1 MGWPTI
7 TVMGRKRC
15 KQKARIF
22 NALRVEEWQLNL
34 RAGDCFLVLVQP
46 GVAIWGVAEAQAHDD
61 AWHATLYSAVSPEGI
76 QDVIKVTQMDLPVTE
91 RQFAAAR
98 RMDWPCE
105 IDAVRAI
112 VSMTTVGAA

>member
-1 MGWPTI
+1 
-7 TVMGRKRC
+7 MGRKRC

-22 NALRVEEWQLNL
+22 NALRVENWQLNL
-34 RAGDCFLVLVQP
+34 RAGDRFLVLVQP
-46 GVAIWGVAEAQAHDD
+46 GVAIWGIADAQAQDD
-61 AWHATLYSAVSPEGI
+61 AWHATLYSEASPKGV

-91 RQFAAAR
+91 QQFAAAR

-112 VSMTTVGAA
+112 IGMIAATAA